1 LNKARE
7 NVKIKLYRLIENLQ
21 LDDKYSILDK
31 LHADEKF
38 RINFNQIHTQDVG
51 FYSVS
56 YKNNYATVDSYI
68 PILGKRGIMNF
79 VALEMGTEDFPV
91 FQEAKYPVKY
101 TGLIV
106 DARHLKGA
114 KPSLFPRIKT
124 DDGLDIYSQYLVN
137 RDYAIEQG
145 LALFQI
151 DPMHAMEDK
160 RVGNKPYFVVANSV
174 SGEVKT
180 NFSIATVDAVKLL
193 SHPETR
199 KNLKMC
205 KVIILLPGRL

>member
-1 LNKARE
+1 
-7 NVKIKLYRLIENLQ
+7 
-21 LDDKYSILDK
+21 
-31 LHADEKF
+31 
-38 RINFNQIHTQDVG
+38 
-51 FYSVS
+51 
-56 YKNNYATVDSYI
+56 
-68 PILGKRGIMNF
+68 M
-79 VALEMGTEDFPV
+79 
-91 FQEAKYPVKY
+91 
-101 TGLIV
+101 
-106 DARHLKGA
+106 
-114 KPSLFPRIKT
+114 
-124 DDGLDIYSQYLVN
+124 DIYSQYLVN